1 MKFDDRFLRITWGI
15 LIAVITTQL
24 AFVYPSYIVFNY
36 FSTTDLIWI
45 EAAVTAI
52 FLFDIFIND
61 LLKRAWHNKRFS
73 DSSGI
78 TSSTSRISLI
88 VDILAA
94 VPFVLVFNS
103 KILILLRLLK
113 LVRVGEM
120 MHELRQWANRYSNQ
134 LTILFFF
141 FWITLIAHWLCS
153 GWLLL
158 NVKPSDT
165 DVWSWYVDSLYW
177 TITTLTTVGYGD
189 ITPVTN
195 AQKFYAMFVELAG
208 VLTYGYLIGNVVN
221 ILSKKDPSKIKFR
234 ENMEKLSALSRLRNL
249 PSSLQERIKD
259 YYVYMWK
266 KKMGFD
272 EAEFINGLPIGLK
285 KEVSLQLK
293 KEIVEKIPLFQNTT
307 EHFLMEI
314 ALRLKPMVSIPGEII
329 FRQGDIG
336 HEMFFIVKGKVAIIK
351 SETKVVK
358 ILNDGDFFGEI
369 ALFKNVTRNAT
380 VRSESYCDL
389 YCLDKENFDFV
400 MNQYPAFAS
409 KIEELV
415 NQRTE

>member
-1 MKFDDRFLRITWGI
+1 MEFNDKFLRISWGI
-15 LIAVITTQL
+15 LIALIATAL
-24 AFVYPSYIVFNY
+24 AFVYPSYLEFYY
-36 FSTTDLIWI
+36 FSYTDLVWI
-45 EAAVTAI
+45 ESALTVI

-61 LLKRAWHNKRFS
+61 LLRRAWHAKRFS
-73 DSSGI
+73 DSSVAA
-78 TSSTSRISLI
+78 SSTSTFNLVVDLIAALPFSLI
-88 VDILAA
+88 FGL
-94 VPFVLVFNS
+94 

-120 MHELRQWANRYSNQ
+120 MHELRRWGNRYANQ

-158 NVKPSDT
+158 NEKPSDV
-165 DVWSWYVDSLYW
+165 DSWSWYVNSLYW

-208 VLTYGYLIGNVVN
+208 ILTYGYLIGNVVN
-221 ILSKKDPSKIKFR
+221 ILSKKDPAKSKFR

-249 PSSLQERIKD
+249 PSDLQNKIKD

-266 KKMGFD
+266 RKMGFD
-272 EAEFINGLPIGLK
+272 EAEFIEGLPVGLK

-314 ALRLKPMVSIPGEII
+314 ALRLKPMVSIPGEIV
-329 FRQGDIG
+329 FRLGDAG
-336 HEMFFIVKGKVAIIK
+336 SEMYFIVKGKMAIIK
-351 SETKVVK
+351 SDNKVVK
-358 ILNDGDFFGEI
+358 ILQDGDFFGEV
-369 ALFKNVTRNAT
+369 ALFKNVPRNAT

-389 YCLDKENFDFV
+389 YYLDKESFDFV
-400 MNQYPAFAS
+400 MNRYPNFAT
-409 KIEELV
+409 KIEEQANL
-415 NQRTE
+415 RTD